1 MRGVKASSSDPR
13 SVRTLFC
20 HWTWQVANAR
30 KFLELA
36 YENLKNTTATQAFAF
51 EQFRQAVRNG
61 DEEKKRYWEKER
73 KEAKEEFEKAKAEF
87 DEAKRE
93 AEKAKEEL
101 EKAQSSTAPFQ
112 AGGLCRF
119 CMYSCCCSCGPPFL
133 LFGGALRGS
142 WLV

>member
-1 MRGVKASSSDPR
+1 M
-13 SVRTLFC
+13 RTLFC

-36 YENLKNTTATQAFAF
+36 LARWEGANENLKNTIATQAFAF

-87 DEAKRE
+87 AEANGE

-101 EKAQSSTAPFQ
+101 EKAQSSQSTAPFQ
-112 AGGLCRF
+112 AGGLFRF